1 MTKILSDRT
10 GLWPIMERTVLQI
23 VRQPVCWIGF
33 LLLPLFLFLFF
44 GSLMEQGLPV
54 KVPAAIVDRDGTQLS
69 RQVTQTL
76 GGMQMVDLKATPES
90 YTQARQLMQEG
101 KIYGYF
107 LIPENYQ
114 AELLAGRTPTI
125 TFYTNMTYYVPASL
139 LFKTFK
145 TTALY
150 SKAGLALS
158 IIDSAGG
165 ASMGDPTALLNPV
178 GVVTRGIGNPWLNY
192 GIYLSNSFLPCSLQL
207 MILLMTCYTLGQE
220 IKYRTSRR
228 LLHMARGSMVR
239 AVAGKLLPQ
248 TGLWW
253 IPRGVAVQIQPL
265 PDARLMVVDHSLAA
279 DVRTCLP
286 GIRTLHILR
295 APQPTAFAL
304 GVGPARHP
312 FLLDCSLLLPHGEH
326 VRRHEHILLDCAYP
340 LQFPD
345 IHRPGSQRP
354 RHLLFARVVCGL
366 YRVHAA
372 APHHALERKEG
383 LQEDGIRSVKRL
395 SP

>member
-228 LLHMARGSMVR
+228 LLHMARGSMLR

-248 TGLWW
+248 TVLWW
-253 IPRGVAVQIQPL
+253 IVAVFLEAWLFKFNHFPMHGSWWWITLSQLMFVLACQGFGLFIFCVL
-265 PDARLMVVDHSLAA
+265 PNLRLSLSVSALLGILSFSIAA
-279 DVRTCLP
+279 FSF
-286 GIRTLHILR
+286 
-295 APQPTAFAL
+295 PTESMYGAMSIFSWIVPTRYNFLIYIDQAL
-304 GVGPARHP
+304 NGRDIFYSRVWFVAYIV
-312 FLLDCSLLLPHGEH
+312 FMLLP
-326 VRRHEHILLDCAYP
+326 LTMLWNAKKAY
-340 LQFPD
+340 
-345 IHRPGSQRP
+345 GKM
-354 RHLLFARVVCGL
+354 V
-366 YRVHAA
+366 Y
-372 APHHALERKEG
+372 AP
-383 LQEDGIRSVKRL
+383 
-395 SP
+395 